1 VAGCARSALSPEGTN
16 TSPYLCIEGLSYFL
30 SLLAVVLDEDVLD
43 EGVLGVEG
51 VLLALFDSLLAAGLS
66 VVLVL
71 VSLDEEV
78 SDSPPPFPFRA

>member
-1 VAGCARSALSPEGTN
+1 
-16 TSPYLCIEGLSYFL
+16 L
-30 SLLAVVLDEDVLD
+30 SLLPVVLG
-43 EGVLGVEG
+43 EGMLGVEG

-71 VSLDEEV
+71 LSLDEEV

>member
-1 VAGCARSALSPEGTN
+1 M
-16 TSPYLCIEGLSYFL
+16 CIERLSYFL
-30 SLLAVVLDEDVLD
+30 SLLAVVLDEDLLAEGVLAEGVLAGVLD
-43 EGVLGVEG
+43 EGMLGVEG

-66 VVLVL
+66 VALVL

>member
-1 VAGCARSALSPEGTN
+1 M
-16 TSPYLCIEGLSYFL
+16 

-43 EGVLGVEG
+43 GGVLGEG
-51 VLLALFDSLLAAGLS
+51 VPGVEDVLLSLFDSLLAAGLS

-71 VSLDEEV
+71 LSLDEEV

>member
-1 VAGCARSALSPEGTN
+1 L
-16 TSPYLCIEGLSYFL
+16 L
-30 SLLAVVLDEDVLD
+30 SLLAVVLD

-66 VVLVL
+66 AVLVL

>member
-1 VAGCARSALSPEGTN
+1 MAGCARSALSPEGTN
-16 TSPYLCIEGLSYFL
+16 TSPYLCSEGLSYFL
-30 SLLAVVLDEDVLD
+30 SLLPVVLDE
-43 EGVLGVEG
+43 GMLGVEG

-71 VSLDEEV
+71 LSLDEEV

>member
-1 VAGCARSALSPEGTN
+1 M
-16 TSPYLCIEGLSYFL
+16 F

-51 VLLALFDSLLAAGLS
+51 VLLSLFDSLLAAGLS

-71 VSLDEEV
+71 LSLDEEV